1 MVEVKCSKCG
11 ETFEGK
17 NEKKAKKKMMKHAK
31 ENHSG

>member
-31 ENHSG
+31 EYHSS